1 LWHHVAAWRRHGYE
15 TANLLQ
21 SELGLIFEETSMKST
36 HLPRVIASLAVT
48 ATFGVYAV
56 QASADTLA
64 THQLST
70 VNATNAPTRGMN
82 MSQVEKRYGAPSDK
96 LPVAGG
102 DTARHP
108 PINRWVY
115 PGYTVYFERNIV
127 LTSVALR
134 SNSTDYNGQ

>member
-1 LWHHVAAWRRHGYE
+1 MKKPNVSSTITAMLMTAVFSVYDDAAR
-15 TANLLQ
+15 
-21 SELGLIFEETSMKST
+21 
-36 HLPRVIASLAVT
+36 
-48 ATFGVYAV
+48 
-56 QASADTLA
+56 ADTLT

-70 VNATNAPTRGMN
+70 VTATNAPSRGMS
-82 MSQVEKRYGAPSDK
+82 MGQVEKRYGAPSDK

-134 SNSTDYNGQ
+134 SNSADYSGQ

>member
-1 LWHHVAAWRRHGYE
+1 
-15 TANLLQ
+15 
-21 SELGLIFEETSMKST
+21 MKST
-36 HLPRVIASLAVT
+36 YLPRIIASVAMA
-48 ATFGVYAV
+48 ATFGVYAG
-56 QASADTLA
+56 QANADTLA

-70 VNATNAPTRGMN
+70 VNATNAPSRGMS
-82 MSQVEKRYGAPSDK
+82 MSQVEKRYGTPSDK

-102 DTARHP
+102 DTALHP

-134 SNSTDYNGQ
+134 SNNTDYSGQ